1 MKTAWIVAVSGIAV
15 LALSLM
21 AMGVARAGDR
31 SDGLIGY
38 WAAEGNA
45 DDGSGHGLNG
55 TLASG
60 TYDTG
65 QVGQA
70 FSFDGVSDGVD
81 IADSSEFDITD
92 FTLSAWT
99 KKRRMQGAEGAGSFR
114 NKSLLQSIASGS
126 CRCLTTSLKLVLK
139 LPIMSTTWESNVNR
153 IADKR

>member
-1 MKTAWIVAVSGIAV
+1 MLDKEEVGRENSVDCCRFRHRS

-45 DDGSGHGLNG
+45 DDGS
-55 TLASG
+55 
-60 TYDTG
+60 G